1 MDLDPQQGIHS
12 PAERVRIYETNK
24 NLKETCMRM
33 DEGVHENAT
42 IAYHSFNGLTKIL
55 DHKSKKLDFS
65 QLRGLNQARKLLV
78 KAGELSVGV

>member
-1 MDLDPQQGIHS
+1 
-12 PAERVRIYETNK
+12 
-24 NLKETCMRM
+24 MRM

-78 KAGELSVGV
+78 KAGELSVGVWIQAVGIGDIKWGGGSGWTGYCAGLDAE

>member
-1 MDLDPQQGIHS
+1 
-12 PAERVRIYETNK
+12 
-24 NLKETCMRM
+24 MRM

-65 QLRGLNQARKLLV
+65 QLRGLNQTRKLLV